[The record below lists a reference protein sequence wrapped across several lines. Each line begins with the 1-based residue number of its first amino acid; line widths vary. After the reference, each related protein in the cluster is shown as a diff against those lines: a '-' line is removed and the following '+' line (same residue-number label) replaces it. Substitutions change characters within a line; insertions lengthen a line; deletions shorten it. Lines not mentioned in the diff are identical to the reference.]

1 MNDVLQVADLTV
13 RFGPTTALD
22 GVSLTLRGGEVHGLL
37 GHNGS
42 GKSTLIKTLAGV
54 NIPEAGTVTSNGTE
68 LALPVSPTAARS
80 SGLAFVHQGL
90 GLAEDLS
97 VLENIAVVGF
107 DVGTLGRIRW
117 GDEAR
122 AARAELARFGVTVRL
137 DTLVR
142 DLPPVEK
149 AIVAI
154 VRALASV
161 EGPPGGRL
169 LVLDEPTVY
178 LPRDQV
184 QRLFDAVREFVAGG
198 DAVLFVSHRIDEV
211 LSLTDTISVLRS
223 GRLVATEPTH
233 ALDERRIV
241 ALIVGRELA
250 AAAPDTH
257 HATGEVA
264 ATFGDVTGAVLHGI
278 SFTVARGEIL
288 GVTGLAG
295 SGFDELPYVLAGA
308 RPGSG
313 TVVVGGRTVDVAG
326 LDPRAAIAAGIVL
339 IPADRARL
347 GVIGEVSIRENVA
360 LPRMRRFFRGGLLRE
375 GEERDWVRRLVD
387 GSGVLHGGVDRE
399 MNTLSGGNQQKTV
412 LAKWLAGDP
421 DLILL
426 HEPTQGVDV
435 GGRLD
440 IHRRLREAADRGAAV
455 VAAGESPEELAE
467 LCDRVLIVKDGVL
480 FGELRGARVDKHT
493 IVDAT
498 LSETPLPL

>member
-1 MNDVLQVADLTV
+1 MGEILQVTDLTV
-13 RFGPTTALD
+13 RFGATTALD
-22 GVSLTLRGGEVHGLL
+22 GVTLALRGGEVHGLL

-54 NIPEAGTVTSNGTE
+54 NIPESGTVTSNGEE
-68 LALPVSPTAARS
+68 LALPISPTAARA

-97 VLENIAVVGF
+97 VLENIAVVGGF
-107 DVGTLGRIRW
+107 DARGPGPIRW
-117 GDEAR
+117 GEQAR
-122 AARAELARFGVTVRL
+122 KAREELGRFGVSVRL

-142 DLPPVEK
+142 DLPPVEQ

-161 EGPPGGRL
+161 EGPPGSRL

-184 QRLFDAVREFVAGG
+184 QRLFDAVRGFVAGG

-211 LSLTDTISVLRS
+211 LTLTDTISVLR
-223 GRLVATEPTH
+223 GGHLVATEPTS

-241 ALIVGRELA
+241 GLIVGRELA
-250 AAAPDTH
+250 AATPDTH
-257 HATGEVA
+257 QATGEVA
-264 ATFGDVTGAVLHGI
+264 ATFDDVTGAVLRGI

-308 RPGSG
+308 RSG
-313 TVVVGGRTVDVAG
+313 TGTIALGDRRIGVDG
-326 LDPRAAIAAGIVL
+326 LDPRGAITAGIVL

-360 LPRMRRFFRGGLLRE
+360 LPRMQRFFRGGLLRE

-387 GSGVLHGGVDRE
+387 GSGVLHGGVDHE

-412 LAKWLAGDP
+412 LAKWLASDP

-435 GGRLD
+435 GGRFD
-440 IHRRLREAADRGAAV
+440 IYARLREAADRGAAV

-467 LCDRVLIVKDGVL
+467 LCDRVLIVKDGAL
-480 FGELRGARVDKHT
+480 FGELRGARVEKHA

-498 LSETPLPL
+498 LSETPL

>member
-1 MNDVLQVADLTV
+1 MTVVLQVADLTV

-22 GVSLTLRGGEVHGLL
+22 GVSLTLHGGEVHGLL

-54 NIPEAGTVTSNGTE
+54 NTPESGTVTSNGEE
-68 LALPVSPTAARS
+68 LTLPVSPTAARA

-90 GLAEDLS
+90 GLAQDLS
-97 VLENIAVVGF
+97 VLENIAVVAF
-107 DVGTLGRIRW
+107 DTGRIGQIRW
-117 GDEAR
+117 AHEAR
-122 AARAELARFGVTVRL
+122 KAREELARFGVSVRL
-137 DTLVR
+137 DTPVR
-142 DLPPVEK
+142 ELPPVEQ

-184 QRLFDAVREFVAGG
+184 QRLFDAVRGFVAGG

-211 LSLTDTISVLRS
+211 LTLTDTISVLRG
-223 GRLVATEPTH
+223 GRLVATEPTG

-257 HATGEVA
+257 HVTGEVA
-264 ATFGDVTGAVLHGI
+264 ATFDDIGGAVLRGI

-313 TVVVGGRTVDVAG
+313 TVALGGRRVDVAG

-360 LPRMRRFFRGGLLRE
+360 LPRMQRFFRGGLLRE
-375 GEERDWVRRLVD
+375 GAERAWVRELVD
-387 GSGVLHGGVDRE
+387 GFGVLHGGVDRE

-435 GGRLD
+435 GGRFD
-440 IHRRLREAADRGAAV
+440 IYRQLRDAADRGAAV

-467 LCDRVLIVKDGVL
+467 LCDRVLIVKDGAL
-480 FGELRGARVDKHT
+480 FGELRGARVEKHA

-498 LSETPLPL
+498 LSETPL